1 MLIPA
6 YTENQITMRIILAIL
21 FVAYR
26 LIKHDRLRHVVFFPV
41 KLLFGCIGIM
51 GIIVLLEIMLAT
63 FGW

>member
-1 MLIPA
+1 M
-6 YTENQITMRIILAIL
+6 MRIILAIL
-21 FVAYR
+21 FVAYL

-41 KLLFGCIGIM
+41 KLLFGCIGIV